1 MIESIAAIVIVVE
14 AGYENDV
21 VARSY
26 KRYVV
31 SNRDLKFAYNL
42 HQILGAKSSRPQLSS
57 TSTPCL
63 KMGAIPS
70 IC

>member
-1 MIESIAAIVIVVE
+1 MPPQKVVIESIAAIVIVIVIVAE

-42 HQILGAKSSRPQLSS
+42 
-57 TSTPCL
+57 
-63 KMGAIPS
+63 
-70 IC
+70 